1 MCLACQNGRFAPS
14 LPPSDFLFWKGEVP
28 ARRRR
33 GRDADAARTGV
44 PWGKRRSLPG
54 AEQERDQ
61 NSRSEGTKMNPSS
74 SPYKFLTAGQEGPL
88 PPTWQLINTLIA
100 ADEIKLQRRVTKR
113 RQPTT
118 EMPPVRYQL
127 CPSQGP
133 SLTPPPPAPGFTGFW
148 RNRDIFLLGGS
159 FI

>member
-1 MCLACQNGRFAPS
+1 
-14 LPPSDFLFWKGEVP
+14 
-28 ARRRR
+28 
-33 GRDADAARTGV
+33 
-44 PWGKRRSLPG
+44 
-54 AEQERDQ
+54 
-61 NSRSEGTKMNPSS
+61 MNPSS

-148 RNRDIFLLGGS
+148 RNRDIFLPGGS